1 MSAAEIPE
9 KLLFFSEGDLRSIDH
24 DIACPL
30 PESA

>member
-9 KLLFFSEGDLRSIDH
+9 KLLVFSEGDLHSIGH
-24 DIACPL
+24 DIASPL

>member
-9 KLLFFSEGDLRSIDH
+9 KLLVFSEGDLHSI
-24 DIACPL
+24 IASPL

>member
-9 KLLFFSEGDLRSIDH
+9 KMLVFSEGDLRSIGH
-24 DIACPL
+24 DIASPR